1 MDFFSTTFPL
11 ARYKLRFRVVN
22 EIQLAS
28 YAGSA
33 LRGAFGHAL
42 MLLSGLEKSDIEQ
55 KNSVYI
61 YSAYAAVFEPLANNG
76 IGLLTSLSDRPVSY
90 IIEAPVGGAKHYA
103 VGDFLEFDIV
113 LIDTALQHLGTIILA
128 WRRALMNGLG
138 RNKAGKA
145 ELIEVLHCT
154 QNGQISVYSE
164 AHPILKP
171 HDYTLNIPSYNQ
183 PQTLHLVFNTA
194 LRLQRKGKIVGLN
207 ELTPGLL
214 LRNLIRRV
222 SFYWQLLNPE
232 KPLELDVQH
241 LNSLADEVQGIKHLS
256 LKKWRRYSS
265 RQNNFMELNGW
276 QGHWLLQQVPSELL
290 PFVWLGQFLHV
301 GKNTSFGL
309 GGYEISSE
317 PWAEFEI
324 ENLIESK
331 VKN

>member
-1 MDFFSTTFPL
+1 MDVFPASLPL
-11 ARYKLRFRVVN
+11 ARYKLRFRVDS
-22 EIQLAS
+22 ELRLPS
-28 YAGSA
+28 YSGST

-42 MLLSGLEKSDIEQ
+42 MLLSGLEKSDIQQ
-55 KNSVYI
+55 KNSAYV
-61 YSAYAAVFEPLANNG
+61 YSAYAAVFEPLASNG
-76 IGLLTSLSDRPVSY
+76 VGLLASVSDRPVPY

-103 VGDFLEFDIV
+103 VGELLEFDIV
-113 LIDTALQHLGTIILA
+113 LIGAALQHLGTIVLA

-145 ELIEVLHCT
+145 ELIEMLHCT
-154 QNGQISVYSE
+154 QDGQTSVYSE

-171 HDYTLNIPSYNQ
+171 HNYTLNIPSYHQ

-194 LRLQRKGKIVGLN
+194 LRLQRKGKIVGLD
-207 ELTPGLL
+207 ELIPGLL

-222 SFYWQLLNPE
+222 SFYWQLLNPK
-232 KPLELDVQH
+232 KPLELDVQY

-324 ENLIESK
+324 KNLIESK
-331 VKN
+331 AKN